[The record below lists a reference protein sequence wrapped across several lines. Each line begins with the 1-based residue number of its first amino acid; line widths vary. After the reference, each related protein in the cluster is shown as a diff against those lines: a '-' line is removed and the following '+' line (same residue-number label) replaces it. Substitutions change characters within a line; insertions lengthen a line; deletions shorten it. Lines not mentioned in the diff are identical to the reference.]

1 MKKSFETVLAWL
13 SIWRS
18 RGARPDAEPAAPM
31 PEHERRLR
39 ELEKS
44 GRILFLP

>member
-1 MKKSFETVLAWL
+1 MKRLFENVSKWL
-13 SIWRS
+13 IHRREQEAKADDLQTSS
-18 RGARPDAEPAAPM
+18 M

>member
-1 MKKSFETVLAWL
+1 MRKSFEALVAWL
-13 SIWRS
+13 SIWRT
-18 RGARPDAEPAAPM
+18 GTARVDVEPAAPV

>member
-1 MKKSFETVLAWL
+1 MKRLFENVSKWL
-13 SIWRS
+13 TNREEREAKADDLRTSS
-18 RGARPDAEPAAPM
+18 M

-44 GRILFLP
+44 GRVLFLP